1 MLLSA
6 FLMGG
11 SIPCGRGGG
20 SGTTPKRRMAKALLP
35 PIENSDKQHKNKSID
50 RLFESGIAT
59 RVRQF

>member
-1 MLLSA
+1 
-6 FLMGG
+6 
-11 SIPCGRGGG
+11 
-20 SGTTPKRRMAKALLP
+20 MAKALLP